1 MRVKIFDTTL
11 RDGEQSP
18 GASMSVE
25 EKVEVALMLE
35 HLGVDLI
42 EAGFPVSSPV
52 QFKGVRKVAE
62 RVREAT
68 VVALARCVEKDID
81 AAYEALKENKNR
93 MIHVFIATSPIHR
106 KYKLGMEKEE
116 ILERIRKYVSYAK
129 KYSEFV
135 EFSAEDA
142 SRTELPFLLEV
153 VKTAIE
159 AGASTVN
166 IPDTVG
172 YAIPEEF
179 GAMIKAIKEG
189 VPRIENVDLS
199 VHCHN
204 DLGLALANSIAAV
217 RSGATQVEVT
227 LNGIGERAG
236 NCALEEFVMA
246 AKVRKD
252 ILGFETGVDPAL
264 LYPAS
269 RLLVHITGMIPSRNK
284 AIVGENV
291 FLHESGIHQD
301 GVLKMRETYEIMKPS
316 DVGRSSE
323 TLVMGRHS
331 GKHALKKKLETYGI
345 HIDAERFQKVFER
358 FLELADKKKEVYDD
372 DLLSIVSEVLREPL
386 RGYKLTHFHVY
397 TGNTVIPTATVKLH
411 AGEEGKDA
419 AETGDGPIDA
429 IFRAIDRVTG
439 LATRLEEYVI
449 QAVGSG
455 KNAQGEVKLTLQIG
469 QGRYSGRGVS
479 TDIVEASAMAYVN
492 AINKYLLAKKGAFE
506 KGVAKEGGGHD
517 IGSKDTGT
525 EGWQE
530 QS

>member
-18 GASMSVE
+18 GASMSVN
-25 EKVEVALMLE
+25 EKLEMALMLE
-35 HLGVDLI
+35 NLGVDLI

-52 QFKGVRKVAE
+52 QFEGVKKVAKH
-62 RVREAT
+62 VKNAT

-81 AAYEALKENKNR
+81 AAYEALKDTNNR

-106 KYKLGMEKEE
+106 QYKLKMEKDE
-116 ILERIRKYVSYAK
+116 ILDRVRKYVGYAK
-129 KYSEFV
+129 RYSELV

-142 SRTELPFLLEV
+142 SRTELPFLIEV

-159 AGASTVN
+159 AGATTVN

-179 GAMIKAIKEG
+179 GAMIRAIKEG
-189 VPRIENVDLS
+189 VPGIENVDLS

-217 RSGATQVEVT
+217 RNGATQVEVT

-246 AKVRKD
+246 ARVRKD
-252 ILGFETGVDPAL
+252 FLDIETGIDTTL
-264 LYPAS
+264 IYPAS
-269 RLLVHITGMIPSRNK
+269 RLLVHITGMVPSRNK
-284 AIVGENV
+284 PIIGENV

-316 DVGRSSE
+316 DIGRTSE

-331 GKHALKKKLETYGI
+331 GRHALKKKLESYGI
-345 HIDAERFQKVFER
+345 HTDEDKLQKIFER
-358 FLELADKKKEVYDD
+358 FLDLADKKKEVYDD
-372 DLLSIVSEVLREPL
+372 DLLSLVSEILREPL
-386 RGYKLTHFHVY
+386 RGYKLTYFHVF
-397 TGNTVIPTATVKLH
+397 TGNTVLPTATVRML
-411 AGEEGKDA
+411 ADNCEENA

-429 IFRAIDRVTG
+429 IFRAIDRITG
-439 LATRLEEYVI
+439 LNTKLEEYVI

-455 KNAQGEVKLTLQIG
+455 KNAQGEVKLTLQIEG
-469 QGRYSGRGVS
+469 GRYSGRGVS

-492 AINKYLLAKKGAFE
+492 AVNKYLLMKKGAFE
-506 KGVAKEGGGHD
+506 NNSTRAGEPN
-517 IGSKDTGT
+517 
-525 EGWQE
+525 
-530 QS
+530 